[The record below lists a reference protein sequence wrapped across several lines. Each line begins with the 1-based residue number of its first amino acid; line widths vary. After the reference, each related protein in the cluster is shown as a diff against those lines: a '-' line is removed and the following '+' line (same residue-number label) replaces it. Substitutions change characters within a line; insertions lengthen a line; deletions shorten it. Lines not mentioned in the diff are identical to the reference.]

1 MRIFVW
7 YKTAVYLLSPVAQS
21 VEQLAV
27 NQLVGGSSPSRGA
40 SFQKCRFS
48 FVNRLFFVSLVI
60 FLRKKIKRFLVR
72 RLEAIIHPDRVRKY
86 KMQILRFSCID
97 CVA

>member
-1 MRIFVW
+1 
-7 YKTAVYLLSPVAQS
+7 
-21 VEQLAV
+21 
-27 NQLVGGSSPSRGA
+27 
-40 SFQKCRFS
+40 
-48 FVNRLFFVSLVI
+48 VNRLFFVSLVI